1 MKDLQQRQKQI
12 LNHLL
17 QIEDFE
23 PVKNFA
29 AVLQCSTK
37 TVRNDLMILEE
48 CGVVLEKV
56 AGKGVRIVPS
66 RWSNTENFLQEPSI
80 LYDLSIEHRRM
91 KIMFDLLEGAKDKL
105 SIQSLSN
112 KYFVSKTSIVNDL
125 KVIEEKLS
133 EYHLHLKKDTQGT
146 QLVGPEMDIRKA
158 MVHMLNT
165 LISSKRMTFEKEN
178 FRINRETLL
187 ELEEHF
193 GKYNVKQ
200 VKEIIEEAEGLLNY
214 RITEPYYINL
224 VTHILILI
232 HRTKNGKTIY
242 SELKEEDR
250 TCDPAFYEVSEKIAN
265 RLESIFS
272 IQINQEEV
280 FYIYRYLMSSGGV
293 VVQEINAKKSNQI
306 DEYLHKIATEMIRL
320 SSQIFPIKFT
330 FSQSLYNDL
339 ILHLKPMMNRIE
351 YKIEIKNPL
360 LAEIKDE
367 FPELMI
373 LLKLVIL
380 KIRLK
385 YKLSSISEDEISYIA
400 VYFQAAIEEAI
411 SKKRVMIVCST
422 GVGTSHLLEK
432 RVKNHFPEW
441 NIVEVISVKHLEGK
455 SELNH
460 IDLIISTVK
469 LNVSL
474 SKPVAY
480 VSALF
485 NKADE
490 KRIRASLVKECQDL
504 VIEEKKAAL
513 LKNVLLEDGTNKTK
527 FDQDVSQSKCVD
539 CIVINNLLE
548 ICVYEKKDLE
558 KEELCSQMACQIRG
572 KNRVKIIILI
582 KEKDDLS
589 EKILKEVYY
598 FLTHEME

>member
-23 PVKNFA
+23 PVKKFA
-29 AVLQCSTK
+29 AILQCSTK

-48 CGVVLEKV
+48 CGVALEKV
-56 AGKGVRIVPS
+56 AGRGVRILPS
-66 RWSNTENFLQEPSI
+66 KRSNAESFLQEPNI
-80 LYDLSIEHRRM
+80 LYDLSIDHRRM
-91 KIMFDLLEGAKDKL
+91 KILFELLEGAKDKL

-125 KVIEEKLS
+125 KVIEEKLA

-146 QLVGPEMDIRKA
+146 QLVGSEMDIRKA
-158 MVHMLNT
+158 MVDMLNT
-165 LISSKRMTFEKEN
+165 LISSKSMTFQEEN

-200 VKEIIEEAEGLLNY
+200 VKEIIEEAEELLNY

-250 TCDPAFYEVSEKIAN
+250 FCDPAFYEVSEKIAN
-265 RLESIFS
+265 RLETIFS

-293 VVQEINAKKSNQI
+293 VVQEMNSKKSSQI
-306 DEYLHKIATEMIRL
+306 DEFLHEIAIEMISL
-320 SSQIFPIKFT
+320 SSKIFPIKFT

-351 YKIEIKNPL
+351 YKIQIKNPL

-385 YKLSSISEDEISYIA
+385 YKLPHISEDEISYIA
-400 VYFQAAIEEAI
+400 VYFQAAIEEVI

-441 NIVEVISVKHLEGK
+441 NVVEVVSAKQLEGK
-455 SELNH
+455 SDLNH

-504 VIEEKKAAL
+504 VIEEKKAAFIR
-513 LKNVLLEDGTNKTK
+513 NVFLENGANKTK
-527 FDQDVSQSKCVD
+527 FDQDVSQAKCVD

-548 ICVYEKKDLE
+548 LCVYEKKDLE

-572 KNRVKIIILI
+572 KNRVKFIVLI
-582 KEKDDLS
+582 KENEDLS
-589 EKILKEVYY
+589 EKMLKEVYY
-598 FLTHEME
+598 FLTHETE

>member
-23 PVKNFA
+23 PVKKFA

-56 AGKGVRIVPS
+56 AGRGVRLLPS
-66 RWSNTENFLQEPSI
+66 KRSNAESFLREPNI
-80 LYDLSIEHRRM
+80 LYDLSIDHRRM
-91 KIMFDLLEGAKDKL
+91 KILFELLEGAKEKL

-125 KVIEEKLS
+125 KVIEEKLA
-133 EYHLHLKKDTQGT
+133 EYNLHLKKDTQGT
-146 QLVGPEMDIRKA
+146 QLVGSEMDIRKA
-158 MVHMLNT
+158 MVDMLNT
-165 LISSKRMTFEKEN
+165 LISSKGMNFQEEN

-200 VKEIIEEAEGLLNY
+200 VKEIIEESEQLLNY

-250 TCDPAFYEVSEKIAN
+250 YCDPAFYEVSKKIAN
-265 RLESIFS
+265 RLETIFS

-293 VVQEINAKKSNQI
+293 VVQEMNSKKSNQI
-306 DEYLHKIATEMIRL
+306 DECLHEIATEMIRL
-320 SSQIFPIKFT
+320 SSKIFPIKFT

-351 YKIEIKNPL
+351 YKIQIKNPL

-380 KIRLK
+380 KIRLQ
-385 YKLSSISEDEISYIA
+385 YKLPPISEDEISYIA
-400 VYFQAAIEEAI
+400 VYFQAAIEEVI

-441 NIVEVISVKHLEGK
+441 NIVEVISAKQLEGK
-455 SELNH
+455 RELNH

-490 KRIRASLVKECQDL
+490 KRIRASLVKESQDL

-513 LKNVLLEDGTNKTK
+513 IKNVFLENGTNKTK
-527 FDQDVSQSKCVD
+527 FDQDVSQAKCVD

-548 ICVYEKKDLE
+548 LCVYEKKDLE
-558 KEELCSQMACQIRG
+558 KEEFCSQMACQIRG
-572 KNRVKIIILI
+572 KNRVKFIVLI
-582 KEKDDLS
+582 KENEDLS
-589 EKILKEVYY
+589 EKMLKEVYY